1 MTEYKKIVFSC
12 FLIFAVLA
20 FLAFNKLIASVVGYF
35 GFYSYGEF
43 VEIIVRVFPIA
54 LSLGLFFGFYRNEK
68 ANTYMTEVVAE
79 LKKVTWSSKKEVWA
93 ATLVV
98 IIAVLIAAVL
108 LGLFDSLWSFLIR
121 KFIQNAI
128 WWMNL

>member
-12 FLIFAVLA
+12 FLIFAVLV
-20 FLAFNKLIASVVGYF
+20 FLAFSKLTSSVVGYF
-35 GFYSYGEF
+35 GFYAYGEF
-43 VEIIVRVFPIA
+43 VEVIVRIFPIA
-54 LSLGLFFGFYRNEK
+54 ISLGLFLGFYRNEK

-93 ATLVV
+93 ATVVV
-98 IIAVLIAAVL
+98 IIAVLISAVL

-121 KFIQNAI
+121 KFIQYSI
-128 WWMNL
+128 WWMKL